1 MAGYS
6 MLVSPEQ
13 MLNKKLKIQNMNKR
27 TTKKFQPEEK
37 LNNEQKADEKQVTPA
52 IANALVIGS
61 QSPQEFTVWNLLDT
75 ICDGLIGF
83 KASGKELYKVKT
95 TLELPTESYNR
106 FCDFLKMRCPDAFNE
121 TEILYAGFKFCVKEL
136 S

>member
-1 MAGYS
+1 
-6 MLVSPEQ
+6 MLEQ
-13 MLNKKLKIQNMNKR
+13 
-27 TTKKFQPEEK
+27 K
-37 LNNEQKADEKQVTPA
+37 LNSEQKDETQLPSSPN
-52 IANALVIGS
+52 NAKPNVIGS
-61 QSPQEFTVWNLLDT
+61 QSPPEFTVWNLLDT

-83 KASGKELYKVKT
+83 KAYGKELYKVKT

-106 FCDFLKMRCPDAFNE
+106 FCDFLKMECPNTFDE

>member
-1 MAGYS
+1 
-6 MLVSPEQ
+6 
-13 MLNKKLKIQNMNKR
+13 MLN
-27 TTKKFQPEEK
+27 EEMSAGT
-37 LNNEQKADEKQVTPA
+37 NAEQSKNDETRFPSSPT
-52 IANALVIGS
+52 IGNTNVIGS